1 MSQSKHTA
9 SLSRAAEDAPEASSG
24 RLPGALPLLGHGAA
38 LYRDPLGLLGRMR
51 RHGDLVEVRLGPR
64 RAYVACSPEVVR
76 EVLLDPGTFDRGGA
90 FVDALRQVAGN
101 GLITCFWKDHPRQRR
116 LLRPAFSRE
125 SLRQYVPMMMREI
138 EDATSTWRAGAVVD
152 LSAEARVIAA
162 RVAIRTMFAT
172 DSTDAVAAMEK
183 DLPVVLDGLF
193 VQIFARA
200 ARLHR
205 LPTRGNRAFAK
216 SLRRLHEVIEG
227 FITDYRAR
235 DTPGNDLLTSLIT
248 HRDEGGESF
257 SDEEIHDQVLTMLGA
272 GVATTAGLLSWTF
285 KVLAERPDV
294 EARVHAEADRVLGG
308 RAAGE
313 ADLPH
318 LEYIRRVLTESL
330 RMYPPVWLTTEVT
343 SVATRLAGVA
353 LPAGT
358 TLVWSPH
365 LLQHDP
371 ALFADPAVF
380 DPDRW
385 LPERA
390 AEVPRGAFVP
400 FGSGSR
406 KCIGDTFALNEATLA
421 VATICARWS
430 LRLTPGARIR
440 PVVKLGYSPGPLP
453 MTCTPRTPA
462 STMAV
467 GATADAEPTT
477 SPSSAQ
483 AEVPDAG
490 RCPFTGQGSAD
501 KAN

>member
-1 MSQSKHTA
+1 MSQSKHSG
-9 SLSRAAEDAPEASSG
+9 SLSRAAEEAPEARPGRG
-24 RLPGALPLLGHGAA
+24 RLPGALPLLGHAAA

-64 RAYVACSPEVVR
+64 RAYVACNPEVVR

-101 GLITCFWKDHPRQRR
+101 GLITCFWRDHPRQRR

-125 SLRQYVPMMMREI
+125 SLRQYVPLMMREI
-138 EDATSTWRAGAVVD
+138 EEVTSSWRAGAVVD
-152 LSAEARVIAA
+152 LTAEARVIAA

-193 VQIFARA
+193 VQIFTRA

-205 LPTRGNRAFAK
+205 LPTPGNRAFAK
-216 SLRRLHEVIEG
+216 SLRRLHGMIER
-227 FITDYRAR
+227 FIADYRTR
-235 DTPGNDLLTSLIT
+235 DTPGADLLTALIT
-248 HRDEGGESF
+248 HRDENGESF

-272 GVATTAGLLSWTF
+272 GVATTAALLSWTF

-308 RAAGE
+308 RAANE
-313 ADLPH
+313 ADLPG
-318 LEYIRRVLTESL
+318 LQYTRRVLTESL

-358 TLVWSPH
+358 TVMWSPH
-365 LLQHDP
+365 LLQHDSG
-371 ALFADPAVF
+371 LFADPEVF

-406 KCIGDTFALNEATLA
+406 KCIGDTFALTEATLA
-421 VATICARWS
+421 VATICARWR
-430 LRLTPGARIR
+430 LRLTPGTRIR

-453 MTCTPRTPA
+453 MVCTPRTPVPA
-462 STMAV
+462 ADVDAV
-467 GATADAEPTT
+467 PGAETAAPV
-477 SPSSAQ
+477 SRGQ

-490 RCPFTGQGSAD
+490 RCPFSGQEVAG
-501 KAN
+501 